1 MEYFIWCRSV
11 IGHKQY
17 PSRESNLCFHR
28 LMLSGCTGC
37 CCSCMLHYRWKQGKW
52 GWVASCLCLCVQSLA
67 RQVVCGQV
75 ARERL
80 EAKTTPDLDANN
92 FFVNLLRR
100 QGTLLGIL
108 CFQCSPEVCHLLS
121 NQGETYKLVV
131 LFFTG
136 YQWSC
141 TGASE
146 TYVTPEGSK
155 KCKLEKPD
163 IKVKKAGIEAGETF
177 IKG

>member
-1 MEYFIWCRSV
+1 M
-11 IGHKQY
+11 
-17 PSRESNLCFHR
+17 
-28 LMLSGCTGC
+28 
-37 CCSCMLHYRWKQGKW
+37 
-52 GWVASCLCLCVQSLA
+52 
-67 RQVVCGQV
+67 CGQA

-100 QGTLLGIL
+100 QGTVLAIL
-108 CFQCSPEVCHLLS
+108 CFQCLPEVRHLLS
-121 NQGETYKLVV
+121 DQGETYKLVVV

-163 IKVKKAGIEAGETF
+163 IKVKKADIKAGRTF